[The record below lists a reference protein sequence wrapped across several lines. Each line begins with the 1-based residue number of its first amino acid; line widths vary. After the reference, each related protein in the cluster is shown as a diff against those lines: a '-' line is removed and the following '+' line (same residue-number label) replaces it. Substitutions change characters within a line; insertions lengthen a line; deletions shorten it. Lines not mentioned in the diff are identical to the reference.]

1 LLREAFAKLSRH
13 TLTYALSEQLGRVA
27 GFVLLPMTTR
37 LGGADFGI
45 RELLAVTLPLLA
57 QLAGLNVTA
66 AMSRYYFEDR
76 DEARRRRVI
85 STTFLSVAGVA
96 AAVAVLCAFAAGPVV
111 SALVPDAERLTRLFR
126 IALAL
131 LFFQVVR
138 EVLNKVLQT
147 QERSLLYG
155 ALSVSKVTLEVS
167 LQVWF
172 FLGLG
177 WGLEGLLLAVLAAEA
192 SSAALLAAILL
203 PRIGLAFSGAIFS
216 ALFAY
221 SLPLVP
227 NGVLQFCLHSSD
239 RYFLGAIAGR
249 GDVGLYALA
258 YKLGYMPNYLVLGPF
273 LLIWYPY
280 VFSIAGVE
288 RQREFVGRF
297 APYLMLLIT
306 AVTFAVALFARE
318 IVAAVSAEAEFDRA
332 WIAVAPVA
340 LGYWLWALFQVLQT
354 GFYVVKVTRPLPL
367 LTLAAALVNAYLNV
381 LWIPLLGF
389 QGAAFATVATFAVL
403 AMITALRARSV
414 FPVAMEWRRILAP
427 ATVAAVLVA
436 LASLVRTD
444 SGAALAAKAAVFA
457 AWSVWAWYGG
467 FFRRDERA
475 AALSVA
481 RSWSS
486 RAR

>member
-1 LLREAFAKLSRH
+1 
-13 TLTYALSEQLGRVA
+13 
-27 GFVLLPMTTR
+27 
-37 LGGADFGI
+37 
-45 RELLAVTLPLLA
+45 
-57 QLAGLNVTA
+57 
-66 AMSRYYFEDR
+66 
-76 DEARRRRVI
+76 
-85 STTFLSVAGVA
+85 
-96 AAVAVLCAFAAGPVV
+96 
-111 SALVPDAERLTRLFR
+111 VPDAERLTRLFR

-131 LFFQVVR
+131 FFFQIVR

-155 ALSVSKVTLEVS
+155 ALSVSKVTIEVT

-192 SSAALLAAILL
+192 SFAALLASILL

-227 NGVLQFCLHSSD
+227 NGVLQFCLHSCD

-306 AVTFAVALFARE
+306 AVSFAVALFARE
-318 IVAAVSAEAEFDRA
+318 IVAVVSAEAEFDRA

-340 LGYWLWALFQVLQT
+340 LGYWLWALFQLLQT
-354 GFYVVKVTRPLPL
+354 GFYVVKATRPLPL

-389 QGAAFATVATFAVL
+389 QGAALATVATFAVL
-403 AMITALRARSV
+403 ATITALRARRV
-414 FPVAMEWRRILAP
+414 FPVAMEWRRILVP
-427 ATVAAVLVA
+427 AMAATALVL
-436 LASLVRTD
+436 LASLVPTES
-444 SGAALAAKAAVFA
+444 SGAAFAAKAVALA
-457 AWSVWAWYGG
+457 AWSLWAWYGG

-475 AALSVA
+475 AALSAA
-481 RSWSS
+481 RSWFS